1 VIIQCTSCQARYHYD
16 ESRFGGSSVKK
27 IKCTKCATVFE
38 ILNPAAPQA
47 PVAAPAPHAAP
58 PRSAADPSPNE
69 FSLDETA
76 LTEAR
81 SKRKSPPVGTS
92 GTAGVPGAPA
102 RVAMPAASLAAEG
115 TGPIG
120 MPDAAGT
127 TDRVPV
133 PGSLRNPARSLRLPA
148 DQRLSLACI
157 SGPDSGRIFEIDR
170 PRVVIGR
177 ANADIVVADIQCS
190 RQHAA
195 IEVMDEHVFLVDLNS
210 TNGTY
215 VNDQRVTRSELD
227 NRAEFEIGTTTLML
241 IRSYARESSSGNIT

>member
-1 VIIQCTSCQARYHYD
+1 MDLEFPRVIIQCTSCQARYHYD
-16 ESRFGGSSVKK
+16 ESRFGGASVKK

-38 ILNPAAPQA
+38 IRNPAAP
-47 PVAAPAPHAAP
+47 HASSVSGA
-58 PRSAADPSPNE
+58 RSAAGPSPDE

-81 SKRKSPPVGTS
+81 KRKNLP
-92 GTAGVPGAPA
+92 AGVPGAPA
-102 RVAMPAASLAAEG
+102 RAVIPETSLAPDG

-120 MPDAAGT
+120 MPESAGT
-127 TDRVPV
+127 TDRVPIT
-133 PGSLRNPARSLRLPA
+133 GTLRNPARPLRLPA

-157 SGPDSGRIFEIDR
+157 SGPDSGRIFEIDK

-195 IEVMDEHVFLVDLNS
+195 IEVMEEHIFVVDLNS

-215 VNDQRVTRSELD
+215 VNDQRVNRAELD
-227 NRAEFEIGTTTLML
+227 NRTEFEIGTTTLML
-241 IRSYARESSSGNIT
+241 IRSYAREGQSGNV

>member
-1 VIIQCTSCQARYHYD
+1 MRD
-16 ESRFGGSSVKK
+16 EF
-27 IKCTKCATVFE
+27 A
-38 ILNPAAPQA
+38 
-47 PVAAPAPHAAP
+47 
-58 PRSAADPSPNE
+58 
-69 FSLDETA
+69 LDETA

-81 SKRKSPPVGTS
+81 KRKVP
-92 GTAGVPGAPA
+92 AGIPGAPA
-102 RVAMPAASLAAEG
+102 RVVPTPAAAAPAGSLLPTTAEA

-120 MPDAAGT
+120 TGDVAST

-133 PGSLRNPARSLRLPA
+133 TGSTRHATRTLRLPA

-157 SGPDSGRIFEIDR
+157 SGPDSGRIFEIEK

-195 IEVMDEHVFLVDLNS
+195 IEVMDEHVFIVDLNS

-215 VNDQRVTRSELD
+215 VNDERVTRSELD
-227 NRAEFEIGTTTLML
+227 NRSEFEIGTTTLML
-241 IRSYARESSSGNIT
+241 IRSYAREGGSAG

>member
-1 VIIQCTSCQARYHYD
+1 MIIQCTSCQARYHYD
-16 ESRFGGSSVKK
+16 ESRFGGASVKK
-27 IKCTKCATVFE
+27 IKCTKCTTVFE
-38 ILNPAAPQA
+38 IRNPAVS
-47 PVAAPAPHAAP
+47 PVPAASPA
-58 PRSAADPSPNE
+58 RSAAGPSPDE

-81 SKRKSPPVGTS
+81 RRKNPP
-92 GTAGVPGAPA
+92 AGAPGAPA
-102 RVAMPAASLAAEG
+102 RVVMPTTSLAPDG

-120 MPDAAGT
+120 TPEAAT
-127 TDRVPV
+127 TDRVPITGAV
-133 PGSLRNPARSLRLPA
+133 RNTARQLRLPA

-157 SGPDSGRIFEIDR
+157 SGPDSGRIFEIDK

-195 IEVMDEHVFLVDLNS
+195 IEVMDEHIFVVDLNS

-215 VNDQRVTRSELD
+215 VNDQRVNRAELD
-227 NRAEFEIGTTTLML
+227 NRTEFEIGTTTLML
-241 IRSYARESSSGNIT
+241 IRSFARESTSGNV

>member
-1 VIIQCTSCQARYHYD
+1 MIIQCTSCQARYHYD
-16 ESRFGGSSVKK
+16 ESRFSGASVKK
-27 IKCTKCATVFE
+27 IKCTKCTTVFE
-38 ILNPAAPQA
+38 IRNPAAA
-47 PVAAPAPHAAP
+47 RSPVISSV
-58 PRSAADPSPNE
+58 RSAAGPSPDE

-81 SKRKSPPVGTS
+81 KRKNPPPG
-92 GTAGVPGAPA
+92 APGAPA
-102 RVAMPAASLAAEG
+102 RVVMPAASLAPDG

-120 MPDAAGT
+120 VPEAAT
-127 TDRVPV
+127 TDRVPITGAV
-133 PGSLRNPARSLRLPA
+133 RNPARQLRLPT

-157 SGPDSGRIFEIDR
+157 SGPDSGRIFEIDK

-195 IEVMDEHVFLVDLNS
+195 VEVMDEHIFVVDLNS

-215 VNDQRVTRSELD
+215 VNDQRVNRAELD
-227 NRAEFEIGTTTLML
+227 NRTEFEIGTTTLML
-241 IRSYARESSSGNIT
+241 IRSFARESQSGNV

>member
-16 ESRFGGSSVKK
+16 ESRFGGTSVKR

-38 ILNPAAPQA
+38 IRKPSASSARVVSPA
-47 PVAAPAPHAAP
+47 
-58 PRSAADPSPNE
+58 RSAAGPSPDE

-81 SKRKSPPVGTS
+81 KRKNPP
-92 GTAGVPGAPA
+92 AGAPGAPA
-102 RVAMPAASLAAEG
+102 RVVIPATPLAPDG
-115 TGPIG
+115 TGPVE
-120 MPDAAGT
+120 MHAAGT
-127 TDRVPV
+127 TDRMRIT
-133 PGSLRNPARSLRLPA
+133 GAMRNPARPLHLPV

-157 SGPDSGRIFEIDR
+157 SGPDSGRIFEIDK

-195 IEVMDEHVFLVDLNS
+195 IEVMDEHVFVVDLNS

-215 VNDQRVTRSELD
+215 VNDQRVNRAELD
-227 NRAEFEIGTTTLML
+227 NRTEFELGTTTLML
-241 IRSYARESSSGNIT
+241 IRSYARDSQSGNVS

>member
-1 VIIQCTSCQARYHYD
+1 VIIQCSSCQARYNYD
-16 ESRFGGSSVKK
+16 ESRFGSGTVKK

-38 ILNPAAPQA
+38 IRNPA
-47 PVAAPAPHAAP
+47 VALAPAVSA
-58 PRSAADPSPNE
+58 PRSATSPSPDE

-81 SKRKSPPVGTS
+81 KRKEPPAAIPGT
-92 GTAGVPGAPA
+92 TVRAVPMASAA
-102 RVAMPAASLAAEG
+102 RAAASAMPAWAESTARIGTHVGPPDRTPVAGATGQAAR
-115 TGPIG
+115 P
-120 MPDAAGT
+120 
-127 TDRVPV
+127 
-133 PGSLRNPARSLRLPA
+133 LRLPA

-157 SGPDSGRIFEIDR
+157 SGPDSGRIFEIDK

-195 IEVMDEHVFLVDLNS
+195 IEVMDEHVFVADLNS

-215 VNDQRVTRSELD
+215 VNDQRVNRAELD
-227 NRAEFEIGTTTLML
+227 NRTEFEIGTTTLML
-241 IRSYARESSSGNIT
+241 IRSFEREGSTGG

>member
-1 VIIQCTSCQARYHYD
+1 MIIQCTSCQARYHYD
-16 ESRFGGSSVKK
+16 ESRFGGASVKK
-27 IKCTKCATVFE
+27 IKCTKCTTIFE
-38 ILNPAAPQA
+38 IRNPAL
-47 PVAAPAPHAAP
+47 PAGP
-58 PRSAADPSPNE
+58 SAAAGRFAAGPSPDE

-81 SKRKSPPVGTS
+81 KRKNMP
-92 GTAGVPGAPA
+92 AGVPGAPA
-102 RVAMPAASLAAEG
+102 RVLPTVTLAAEG

-133 PGSLRNPARSLRLPA
+133 TGALRNPTRPLSLPG

-157 SGPDSGRIFEIDR
+157 SGPDSGRIFEIDK

-195 IEVMDEHVFLVDLNS
+195 IEVMDEHVFVVDLNS

-215 VNDQRVTRSELD
+215 VNDQRVNRAELD
-227 NRAEFEIGTTTLML
+227 NRTEFEIGTTTLML
-241 IRSYARESSSGNIT
+241 IRSYAREGSSGNV

>member
-16 ESRFGGSSVKK
+16 ESRFGGAPVKR

-38 ILNPAAPQA
+38 IRNPALPNAGPDRA
-47 PVAAPAPHAAP
+47 GLLPAP
-58 PRSAADPSPNE
+58 DE

-81 SKRKSPPVGTS
+81 KRKNSP
-92 GTAGVPGAPA
+92 AGIPGAPA
-102 RVAMPAASLAAEG
+102 RAQVPAASSSVMPASAEG
-115 TGPIG
+115 TGPVG
-120 MPDAAGT
+120 HEVA

-133 PGSLRNPARSLRLPA
+133 PGASRMAARPLRLPT

-157 SGPDSGRIFEIDR
+157 SGPDSGRIFEIDKA
-170 PRVVIGR
+170 RVVIGR

-195 IEVMDEHVFLVDLNS
+195 IEVMDEHVFVVDLNS

-215 VNDQRVTRSELD
+215 VNDQRVNRSELD
-227 NRAEFEIGTTTLML
+227 NRTEFEIGTTTLML
-241 IRSYARESSSGNIT
+241 IRSYARESSTGG

>member
-1 VIIQCTSCQARYHYD
+1 MIIQCTSCQARYHYD

-27 IKCTKCATVFE
+27 IKCTKCTTVFE
-38 ILNPAAPQA
+38 IRNPAVS
-47 PVAAPAPHAAP
+47 PVPAASPA
-58 PRSAADPSPNE
+58 RSAAGPSPDE

-76 LTEAR
+76 FSKAR
-81 SKRKSPPVGTS
+81 KHNNPL
-92 GTAGVPGAPA
+92 AGVPGAPA
-102 RVAMPAASLAAEG
+102 RMAVPVTSLAPEG

-120 MPDAAGT
+120 MPEAAGT
-127 TDRVPV
+127 TDRVPIT
-133 PGSLRNPARSLRLPA
+133 GALRNPARQLRLPA

-157 SGPDSGRIFEIDR
+157 SGPDSGRIFEIDK

-195 IEVMDEHVFLVDLNS
+195 IEVMDEHTFVVDLNS

-215 VNDQRVTRSELD
+215 VNDQRV
-227 NRAEFEIGTTTLML
+227 NRAELENRTEFEIGTTTLML
-241 IRSYARESSSGNIT
+241 IRSFARESPSGNV

>member
-1 VIIQCTSCQARYHYD
+1 MIIQCTSCQARYHYD
-16 ESRFGGSSVKK
+16 ESRFGGASVKR
-27 IKCTKCATVFE
+27 IKCTKCTTVFE
-38 ILNPAAPQA
+38 IRNPAASP
-47 PVAAPAPHAAP
+47 APAASVA
-58 PRSAADPSPNE
+58 RSLADPSPDE

-81 SKRKSPPVGTS
+81 KRRNQP
-92 GTAGVPGAPA
+92 AGVPGAPA
-102 RVAMPAASLAAEG
+102 RVVMPATSLAPDG

-120 MPDAAGT
+120 TPEAAGT
-127 TDRVPV
+127 TDRVPIT
-133 PGSLRNPARSLRLPA
+133 GALRSPTRPLRLPA

-157 SGPDSGRIFEIDR
+157 SGPDSGRIFEIDK

-195 IEVMDEHVFLVDLNS
+195 IEVMDEHTFVVDLSS

-215 VNDQRVTRSELD
+215 VNDQRVSRAELD
-227 NRAEFEIGTTTLML
+227 NRTEFEIGTTTLML
-241 IRSYARESSSGNIT
+241 IRSFARESQSGNVT

>member
-1 VIIQCTSCQARYHYD
+1 MIIQCTSCQARYHYD
-16 ESRFGGSSVKK
+16 ESRFGGASVKK
-27 IKCTKCATVFE
+27 IKCTKCTTDFE
-38 ILNPAAPQA
+38 ILNPAASH
-47 PVAAPAPHAAP
+47 VASPT
-58 PRSAADPSPNE
+58 RSAAGPSPDE

-81 SKRKSPPVGTS
+81 KRKNLP
-92 GTAGVPGAPA
+92 AGLPGAPA
-102 RVAMPAASLAAEG
+102 RVVPTTLLAAEG

-120 MPDAAGT
+120 MPEAGGT

-133 PGSLRNPARSLRLPA
+133 TGAHRNPSRPLRLPT

-157 SGPDSGRIFEIDR
+157 SGPDSGRIFEIDK
-170 PRVVIGR
+170 PRLVIGR

-195 IEVMDEHVFLVDLNS
+195 IEVMDEHIFVVDLNS

-215 VNDQRVTRSELD
+215 VNDQRVNRAELD
-227 NRAEFEIGTTTLML
+227 NRTEFEIGTTTLML
-241 IRSYARESSSGNIT
+241 IRSYAREGQSGNV

>member
-1 VIIQCTSCQARYHYD
+1 MIIQCTSCQARYHYD
-16 ESRFGGSSVKK
+16 TSRFGGASVKK
-27 IKCTKCATVFE
+27 IKCTKCTTVFE
-38 ILNPAAPQA
+38 IHNPAAS
-47 PVAAPAPHAAP
+47 PAPLASLA
-58 PRSAADPSPNE
+58 RSLADPSPDE

-81 SKRKSPPVGTS
+81 KRKNLPG
-92 GTAGVPGAPA
+92 GAPGAPA
-102 RVAMPAASLAAEG
+102 RMVIPATSLAPDG

-120 MPDAAGT
+120 TSDAAST
-127 TDRVPV
+127 TDRVPIT
-133 PGSLRNPARSLRLPA
+133 GALRNPARQLRLPA

-157 SGPDSGRIFEIDR
+157 SGPDSGRIFEIDK

-195 IEVMDEHVFLVDLNS
+195 VEVMDEHIFVVDLNS

-215 VNDQRVTRSELD
+215 VNDQRVNRAELD
-227 NRAEFEIGTTTLML
+227 NRTEFEIGTTTLML
-241 IRSYARESSSGNIT
+241 IRSYARESQSGNV

>member
-16 ESRFGGSSVKK
+16 ESRFGGTSVKK
-27 IKCTKCATVFE
+27 IKCTKCTTVFE
-38 ILNPAAPQA
+38 IVNPASPLAAAAPAAPQA
-47 PVAAPAPHAAP
+47 PAAPV
-58 PRSAADPSPNE
+58 PRTSAGPSPNE

-81 SKRKSPPVGTS
+81 SKRKGPS
-92 GTAGVPGAPA
+92 AGVPGAPA
-102 RVAMPAASLAAEG
+102 RAAIPEMTLAAEG

-120 MPDAAGT
+120 SPDAAGT

-133 PGSLRNPARSLRLPA
+133 PGSLRNPARALRLPA

-157 SGPDSGRIFEIDR
+157 SGPDSGRIFEIDK

-195 IEVMDEHVFLVDLNS
+195 IEVQDR
-210 TNGTY
+210 
-215 VNDQRVTRSELD
+215 RVSEP
-227 NRAEFEIGTTTLML
+227 ATTTLML
-241 IRSYARESSSGNIT
+241 IRSYARESSSGNIS

>member
-16 ESRFGGSSVKK
+16 ESRFVGVAKKK
-27 IKCTKCATVFE
+27 IKCTKCSVVFE
-38 ILNPAAPQA
+38 IRNPATT
-47 PVAAPAPHAAP
+47 VTP
-58 PRSAADPSPNE
+58 PISAAHSAPGPSPAE

-81 SKRKSPPVGTS
+81 KPKNPH
-92 GTAGVPGAPA
+92 AGPLGAPA
-102 RVAMPAASLAAEG
+102 SGVPMPASAEG
-115 TGPIG
+115 TGVIG
-120 MPDAAGT
+120 KSEAART
-127 TDRVPV
+127 TDRVPL
-133 PGSLRNPARSLRLPA
+133 PGAMRNAARPLRLPS

-157 SGPDSGRIFEIDR
+157 SGPDSGRIFEIDK

-195 IEVMDEHVFLVDLNS
+195 IEVMDEHVFVVDLNS

-215 VNDQRVTRSELD
+215 VNDQRV
-227 NRAEFEIGTTTLML
+227 NRAELENRTEFEIGTTTLML
-241 IRSYARESSSGNIT
+241 IRSYARESPSGNI